1 MNSTRTPNPTS
12 DARSTRLDHDL
23 FRLLFQANVT
33 NTPTLDPVFAFVADL
48 DACLEQIGD
57 LEAVPRYIP
66 HGLFPII
73 DVMAETSGERFV
85 RDHQLTGP
93 PLFRESLAFLLKVSW
108 QRGYLMQRFRTLN
121 HIPRPSEP
129 VDPVAV
135 MNRIIGLTG
144 PDLSTEIEVFLQKA
158 VTLCTEKKRLVR
170 SLNAIQGLAPTV
182 QPVLREWGA
191 VTRSS
196 YGWGLLIAKNE
207 QEHTW

>member
-1 MNSTRTPNPTS
+1 MNPTRTPNPPHTT
-12 DARSTRLDHDL
+12 RGTRLDHDL

-33 NTPTLDPVFAFVADL
+33 TPTLDPVFAFVADL
-48 DACLEQIGD
+48 DACLEHIGD
-57 LEAVPRYIP
+57 LEAVPEYIP
-66 HGLFPII
+66 DGLFPII
-73 DVMAETSGERFV
+73 DVMAETSSERFI
-85 RDHQLTGP
+85 RDHRLTGP
-93 PLFRESLAFLLKVSW
+93 PLFQESLAFLLKVAW
-108 QRGYLMQRFRTLN
+108 QRGYLMQKFRTLN
-121 HIPRPSEP
+121 HLPRPDDP

-135 MNRIIGLTG
+135 MNRIIALSG

-170 SLNAIQGLAPTV
+170 SLNAIQSLAPIV

-196 YGWGLLIAKNE
+196 YGWGLLVAKTE